1 LCNKTANNYKTFN
14 KLAKNLDEKTCQKWK
29 NKLPLIYQFKA
40 MATTELIIETPC
52 KFADTICEVYAAAEI
67 TNRQQL
73 AAEISAA
80 LPGLLTGC
88 GGSHVWVSLPNGERI
103 AHVIFKD

>member
-1 LCNKTANNYKTFN
+1 MVN
-14 KLAKNLDEKTCQKWK
+14 
-29 NKLPLIYQFKA
+29 
-40 MATTELIIETPC
+40 TELIIETPC
-52 KFADTICEVYAAAEI
+52 KFSETISLIYYTTEI
-67 TNRQQL
+67 SSKKQL